1 MLINCILYQN
11 NLYFCIYIFHQ
22 YNTMAY
28 SRLLTDKDL
37 VRHFL
42 SQVLEYDYLK
52 DCENIVSHIVDGEIG
67 ITNKSNQESQT
78 LTSTRL
84 RNDNYIDDNS
94 RWRLRKQIIEELI
107 KTERLEDDEQISL
120 GKGGILP
127 LTEIKSDK
135 QAIIIIG
142 LPASGKSSIASNI
155 ADNYGA
161 VILDSDFA
169 KRKLPEFS
177 DHIYG
182 ATIVHEESSQIT
194 FGFQNDRGKLKSV
207 YEICLESGYNMVIPK
222 IGESQ
227 KKIFHLAKT
236 LKEQN
241 NYDIHLIS
249 VELTKRDATIRAIKR
264 FNNTKRYVPL
274 GLIFDQYGND
284 SHLCYYYLRCK
295 YPDLFKSFGALS
307 NNVPLGQNPLCT
319 DIFGDNSPVSNY
331 NKDPNIIPL

>member
-1 MLINCILYQN
+1 
-11 NLYFCIYIFHQ
+11 
-22 YNTMAY
+22 MAY
-28 SRLLTDKDL
+28 SRPLTDKDQ

-42 SQVLEYDYLK
+42 NQVLEYDYEECK
-52 DCENIVSHIVDGEIG
+52 DIVSHIVDGEIG
-67 ITNKSNQESQT
+67 IANKSNYESQT
-78 LTSTRL
+78 LTSTKV
-84 RNDNYIDDNS
+84 RNDEYLEENS
-94 RWRLRKQIIEELI
+94 RWRLRKQIIKELI
-107 KTERLEDDEQISL
+107 ESERLENDEQISL

-127 LTEIKSDK
+127 LTGVKSDR

-142 LPASGKSSIASNI
+142 LPASGKSSIASKI

-169 KRKLPEFS
+169 KRKLPEFNV
-177 DHIYG
+177 HIYG

-194 FGFQNDRGKLKSV
+194 FGFQGNRGELKSV
-207 YEICLESGYNMVIPK
+207 YESCLENGYNMVIPK
-222 IGESQ
+222 IGESP
-227 KKIFHLAKT
+227 KKIFNLAKA

-264 FNNTKRYVPL
+264 FNETKRYVPL

-284 SHLCYYYLRCK
+284 SHLCYYFLRCK

-307 NNVPLGQNPLCT
+307 NNVPLGQNPVCT
-319 DIFGDNSPVSNY
+319 DIFGESSPASDYKEVQNL
-331 NKDPNIIPL
+331 IPL